1 MAHRNKG
8 VDITIGTAG
17 NTTAGTTS
25 ASPSIVF
32 NNDKEVQLLKAKINA
47 LITSMNGRED
57 YIKNLEFQLRL
68 ARASNK
74 KEEVIQDMTGFTKE
88 ELKFILSKVHPDKNP
103 NSKIATALTTKL
115 LKNR

>member
-8 VDITIGTAG
+8 THVDMTIDSAG
-17 NTTAGTTS
+17 NTTAGTTQ
-25 ASPSIVF
+25 ASIVF
-32 NNDKEVQLLKAKINA
+32 NNDKEVELLKAKINA

-57 YIKNLEFQLRL
+57 YIKNLEFQLKL